1 MSSLYILGINSL
13 DKSLVNIFPHSMAQI
28 VKNLPAMWEIWSI
41 SGSGRP
47 RFDPWRRE
55 WLPLEYS
62 CLENPM
68 DRGACGLQPMGSQ
81 RFGHN
86 WVTNTFTFLSLA
98 HSVGGPF
105 FLLMASF
112 AFQKLF
118 SLFRSHLVISAFFF
132 FSLGDRPTKYCYD
145 LYQRVFCLCFPL
157 GVLWY
162 PVLYLGLFFG
172 VYCVCGVREYSA
184 VQCLV
189 PQLCRTLCNP
199 RDCSMPGFP
208 ALHHLPELAQAYLHR
223 F

>member
-81 RFGHN
+81 RVGHN

-118 SLFRSHLVISAFFF
+118 SLFRSHLFISAFFF
-132 FSLGDRPTKYCYD
+132 FFLRRQTHKILLWFISKSVLPMFSSRSFMVSSVILRSFLWSL
-145 LYQRVFCLCFPL
+145 L
-157 GVLWY
+157 
-162 PVLYLGLFFG
+162 
-172 VYCVCGVREYSA
+172 CVCGVREYSA

-208 ALHHLPELAQAYLHR
+208 VLHHLPRACSSLSS
-223 F
+223 

>member
-81 RFGHN
+81 RVGHN

-118 SLFRSHLVISAFFF
+118 SLFRSHLFISAFFF
-132 FSLGDRPTKYCYD
+132 FFLRRQTHKILLWFISKSVLPMFSSRSFMVSSVILRSFLWSL
-145 LYQRVFCLCFPL
+145 L
-157 GVLWY
+157 
-162 PVLYLGLFFG
+162 
-172 VYCVCGVREYSA
+172 CVCGVREYSA

-208 ALHHLPELAQAYLHR
+208 ALHHLPRACSSLSS
-223 F
+223 